1 MKKIAVVTATRA
13 EYGILRPLI
22 CRLQKDTEFEL
33 QFIVTGMHLSEKY
46 GNTQVEIE
54 KDKIPVFRKIP
65 ILEDGNSAYDV
76 SVTMANALCRFAGYF
91 RDEKP
96 DMVIVLGDRTEI
108 LGICAAAMN
117 EGIPIAHLHGG
128 ELTEGAVDDCIRHA
142 VTKMSYLHFT
152 ASETY
157 RNRVI
162 QLGEAPDRVFNVGAL
177 GVENILHTQ
186 LFSYEDICREIGI
199 PNDQKYVVVTF
210 HPVTQEPGE
219 EQHQTQE
226 LIAAMRE
233 KSGYF
238 YLMTKANADAGGQRV
253 NELLEDFSEKVPN
266 AQLVS
271 SLGMVRYLSA
281 LKYSEFALGNSSSG
295 IIEAPALGIPTVNI
309 GERQRG
315 RLMADTIVQCEPE
328 KEQILEAM
336 DEAAVMP
343 HKVSTLYG
351 DGETSSKIV
360 AILKNFLFYNK
371 INLKKRFYD
380 INLDIEKDKSCKI

>member
-33 QFIVTGMHLSEKY
+33 QLIVTGMHVSEKY

-76 SVTMANALCRFAGYF
+76 SVTMANALCRIAGYF

-162 QLGEAPDRVFNVGAL
+162 QLGESPDRVFNVGAL

-186 LFSYEDICREIGI
+186 LFSYEDMCREIGI

-233 KSGYF
+233 KAGYF
-238 YLMTKANADAGGQRV
+238 YLITKANADAGGQRV

-266 AQLVS
+266 AKLVS

-351 DGETSSKIV
+351 DGETSAKIV
-360 AILKNFLFYNK
+360 AILKNFLFCNK

-380 INLDIEKDKSCKI
+380 LE

>member
-33 QFIVTGMHLSEKY
+33 QLIVTGMHLSEKY

-162 QLGEAPDRVFNVGAL
+162 QLGESPDRVFNVGAL

-238 YLMTKANADAGGQRV
+238 YLITKANADAGGQRV
-253 NELLEDFSEKVPN
+253 NELLENFSERVPN
-266 AQLVS
+266 AKLVS

-315 RLMADTIVQCEPE
+315 RLMADTIVQCKPE
-328 KEQILEAM
+328 KELILEAM

-351 DGETSSKIV
+351 DGETSAKIV
-360 AILKNFLFYNK
+360 TIIKNFLFCNK

-380 INLDIEKDKSCKI
+380 LE

>member
-22 CRLQKDTEFEL
+22 CCLQKDTEFEL
-33 QFIVTGMHLSEKY
+33 QLIVTGMHLSEKY

-162 QLGEAPDRVFNVGAL
+162 QLGESPDRVFNVGAL

-186 LFSYEDICREIGI
+186 LFSYEDMCREIGI
-199 PNDQKYVVVTF
+199 PNNQKYVVVTF

-238 YLMTKANADAGGQRV
+238 YLITKANADAGGQRV

-266 AQLVS
+266 AKLVS

-343 HKVSTLYG
+343 HKVSILYG
-351 DGETSSKIV
+351 DGETSAKIV
-360 AILKNFLFYNK
+360 RILKNFLFCNK

-380 INLDIEKDKSCKI
+380 LE

>member
-22 CRLQKDTEFEL
+22 CRLQKETEFEL
-33 QFIVTGMHLSEKY
+33 QLIVTGMHLSEKY

-162 QLGEAPDRVFNVGAL
+162 QLGESPDRVFNVGAL
-177 GVENILHTQ
+177 GVENILHAK
-186 LFSYEDICREIGI
+186 LFSYEDTCREIGI

-210 HPVTQEPGE
+210 HAVTQEPGE
-219 EQHQTQE
+219 EEHQTQE

-266 AQLVS
+266 AILVS

-309 GERQRG
+309 GERQSG
-315 RLMADTIVQCEPE
+315 RLMADTIVQCKPE
-328 KEQILEAM
+328 KELILEAM

-343 HKVSTLYG
+343 HRVSTLYG

>member
-33 QFIVTGMHLSEKY
+33 QLIVTGMHLSEKY

-128 ELTEGAVDDCIRHA
+128 ELTEGAVDDCVRHA

-152 ASETY
+152 ASEMY

-162 QLGEAPDRVFNVGAL
+162 QLGESPDRVFNVGAL

-238 YLMTKANADAGGQRV
+238 YLITKANADAGGQRGD
-253 NELLEDFSEKVPN
+253 ELLENFSEGVPN
-266 AQLVS
+266 AKLVS

-315 RLMADTIVQCEPE
+315 RLMADTIVQCKPE
-328 KEQILEAM
+328 KELILEAM

-351 DGETSSKIV
+351 DGETSAKIV
-360 AILKNFLFYNK
+360 TIIKNFLFCNK

-380 INLDIEKDKSCKI
+380 LE

>member
-33 QFIVTGMHLSEKY
+33 QLIVTGMHLSEKY

-54 KDKIPVFRKIP
+54 KDKIPVFRKIS

-128 ELTEGAVDDCIRHA
+128 ELTEGAVDDCRRHA

-162 QLGEAPDRVFNVGAL
+162 QLGESPDRVFNVGAL

-186 LFSYEDICREIGI
+186 LFSYEDMCREIGI

-226 LIAAMRE
+226 LIAAMKE

-238 YLMTKANADAGGQRV
+238 YLITKANADAGGQRV
-253 NELLEDFSEKVPN
+253 NELLENFSERVPN
-266 AQLVS
+266 AKLVS

-315 RLMADTIVQCEPE
+315 RLMADTIVQCKPE
-328 KEQILEAM
+328 KELILEAM

-351 DGETSSKIV
+351 DGETSAKIV
-360 AILKNFLFYNK
+360 TILKNFLFCNK

-380 INLDIEKDKSCKI
+380 LE

>member
-33 QFIVTGMHLSEKY
+33 QLIVTGMHLSEKY

-76 SVTMANALCRFAGYF
+76 SVTMANALCRIAGYF

-162 QLGEAPDRVFNVGAL
+162 QLGESPDRVFNVGAL

-186 LFSYEDICREIGI
+186 LFSYEDMCREIGI

-233 KSGYF
+233 KAGYF
-238 YLMTKANADAGGQRV
+238 YLITKANADAGGQRV

-266 AQLVS
+266 AKLVS

-351 DGETSSKIV
+351 DGETSAK
-360 AILKNFLFYNK
+360 
-371 INLKKRFYD
+371 
-380 INLDIEKDKSCKI
+380 

>member
-22 CRLQKDTEFEL
+22 CRLQKDTEFEMQL
-33 QFIVTGMHLSEKY
+33 IVTGMHLSEKY

-91 RDEKP
+91 REEKP

-162 QLGEAPDRVFNVGAL
+162 QLGESPDRVFNVGAL

-186 LFSYEDICREIGI
+186 LFSYEDMCREIGI

-219 EQHQTQE
+219 EEHQTQE
-226 LIAAMRE
+226 LKAAMRE

-238 YLMTKANADAGGQRV
+238 YLITKANADAGGQRV
-253 NELLEDFSEKVPN
+253 NELLEDFSEKVTN
-266 AQLVS
+266 AKLVS

-315 RLMADTIVQCEPE
+315 RLMADTIVQCKPE
-328 KEQILEAM
+328 KELILEAM

-343 HKVSTLYG
+343 HRVSTLYG

-360 AILKNFLFYNK
+360 AILKNFLLYNK

-380 INLDIEKDKSCKI
+380 LE

>member
-33 QFIVTGMHLSEKY
+33 QLIVTGMHLSEKY

-54 KDKIPVFRKIP
+54 KDKIPVFRKIS

-162 QLGEAPDRVFNVGAL
+162 QLGESPDRVFNVGAL

-186 LFSYEDICREIGI
+186 LFSYEDMCREIGI

-226 LIAAMRE
+226 LIAAMKE

-238 YLMTKANADAGGQRV
+238 YLITKANADAGGQRV
-253 NELLEDFSEKVPN
+253 NELLENFSERVPN
-266 AQLVS
+266 AKLVS

-315 RLMADTIVQCEPE
+315 RLMADTIVQCKPE
-328 KEQILEAM
+328 KELILEAM

-351 DGETSSKIV
+351 DGETSAKIV
-360 AILKNFLFYNK
+360 TILKNFLFCNK

>member
-22 CRLQKDTEFEL
+22 YRLQKETEFEL
-33 QFIVTGMHLSEKY
+33 QLIVTGMHLSEKY

-162 QLGEAPDRVFNVGAL
+162 QLGESPDRVFNVGAL
-177 GVENILHTQ
+177 GVENILHAN
-186 LFSYEDICREIGI
+186 LFSYEDIYREIGI

-219 EQHQTQE
+219 EQHQAQE

-238 YLMTKANADAGGQRV
+238 YLITKANADAGGQRV
-253 NELLEDFSEKVPN
+253 NELLEDFSEKVTN
-266 AQLVS
+266 AKLVS

-315 RLMADTIVQCEPE
+315 RLMADTIVQCKPE
-328 KEQILEAM
+328 KELILEAM

-343 HKVSTLYG
+343 HRVSTLYG
-351 DGETSSKIV
+351 DGETSTKIV
-360 AILKNFLFYNK
+360 TILKNFLFCNK

-380 INLDIEKDKSCKI
+380 LE

>member
-22 CRLQKDTEFEL
+22 YRLQEETEFEL
-33 QFIVTGMHLSEKY
+33 QLIVTGMHLSEKY
-46 GNTQVEIE
+46 GNTQAEIE

-128 ELTEGAVDDCIRHA
+128 ELTEGAVDDSIRHA

-157 RNRVI
+157 RKRVI
-162 QLGEAPDRVFNVGAL
+162 QLGESPDRVFNVGAL

-186 LFSYEDICREIGI
+186 LFSYEDMCREIGI

-238 YLMTKANADAGGQRV
+238 YLITKANADAGGQRV
-253 NELLEDFSEKVPN
+253 NELLEDFSEKAPN
-266 AQLVS
+266 VQFVS

-315 RLMADTIVQCEPE
+315 RLMADTIVQCKPE

-343 HKVSTLYG
+343 HRVSTLYG

-360 AILKNFLFYNK
+360 AILKNVLFNNK

-380 INLDIEKDKSCKI
+380 LE

>member
-33 QFIVTGMHLSEKY
+33 QLIVTGMHLSEKY

-162 QLGEAPDRVFNVGAL
+162 QLGESPDRVFNVGAL

-186 LFSYEDICREIGI
+186 LFSYEDMCREIGI

-226 LIAAMRE
+226 LIVAMKE

-238 YLMTKANADAGGQRV
+238 YLITKANADAGGQRV
-253 NELLEDFSEKVPN
+253 NELLENFSERVPN
-266 AQLVS
+266 AKLVS

-315 RLMADTIVQCEPE
+315 RLMADTIVQCKPE
-328 KEQILEAM
+328 KELILEAM

-351 DGETSSKIV
+351 DGETSAKIV
-360 AILKNFLFYNK
+360 TILKNFLFCNK

-380 INLDIEKDKSCKI
+380 LE

>member
-13 EYGILRPLI
+13 EYGILPLI

-33 QFIVTGMHLSEKY
+33 QLIVTGMHLSEKY

-309 GERQRG
+309 GERQRD

>member
-33 QFIVTGMHLSEKY
+33 QLIVTGMHLSEKY

-54 KDKIPVFRKIP
+54 KDKIPVFRKIS

-186 LFSYEDICREIGI
+186 LFSYEDMCREIGI

-219 EQHQTQE
+219 EEHQTQE

>member
-33 QFIVTGMHLSEKY
+33 QLIVTGMHLSEKY

-76 SVTMANALCRFAGYF
+76 SVTMANALCRIAGYF

-162 QLGEAPDRVFNVGAL
+162 QLGESPDRVFNVGAL

-186 LFSYEDICREIGI
+186 LFSYEDMCREIGI

-233 KSGYF
+233 KAGYF
-238 YLMTKANADAGGQRV
+238 YLITKANADAGGQRV

-266 AQLVS
+266 AKLVS

-351 DGETSSKIV
+351 DGETSAKIV
-360 AILKNFLFYNK
+360 AILKHFLFCNK

-380 INLDIEKDKSCKI
+380 LE

>member
-33 QFIVTGMHLSEKY
+33 QLIVTGMHLSEKY

-54 KDKIPVFRKIP
+54 KDKIPVFRKIS

-162 QLGEAPDRVFNVGAL
+162 QLGESPDRVFNVGAL

-186 LFSYEDICREIGI
+186 LFSYEDMCREIGI

-226 LIAAMRE
+226 LIAAMKE

-238 YLMTKANADAGGQRV
+238 YLITKANADAGGQRV
-253 NELLEDFSEKVPN
+253 NELLENFSERVPN
-266 AQLVS
+266 AKLVS

-315 RLMADTIVQCEPE
+315 RLMADTIVQCKPE
-328 KEQILEAM
+328 KELILEAM

-351 DGETSSKIV
+351 DGETSAKIV
-360 AILKNFLFYNK
+360 TILKNFLFCNK

-380 INLDIEKDKSCKI
+380 LE

>member
-22 CRLQKDTEFEL
+22 YRLQKETEFEL
-33 QFIVTGMHLSEKY
+33 QLIVTGMHLSEKY

-162 QLGEAPDRVFNVGAL
+162 QLGESPDRVFNVGAL

-186 LFSYEDICREIGI
+186 LFSYEDMCREIGI

-233 KSGYF
+233 KSEYF
-238 YLMTKANADAGGQRV
+238 YLITKANADAGGQRV

-266 AQLVS
+266 AKLVS

-315 RLMADTIVQCEPE
+315 RLMADAIVQCEPE
-328 KEQILEAM
+328 KEQVLEAM

-351 DGETSSKIV
+351 DGETSAKIV
-360 AILKNFLFYNK
+360 TILKNFLICNK

-380 INLDIEKDKSCKI
+380 LE

>member
-33 QFIVTGMHLSEKY
+33 QLIVTGMHLSEKY

-54 KDKIPVFRKIP
+54 KDKIPVFRKIS

-96 DMVIVLGDRTEI
+96 DMVSVLGDRTEI

-162 QLGEAPDRVFNVGAL
+162 QLGESPDRVFNVGAL

-186 LFSYEDICREIGI
+186 LFSYEDMCREIGI

-226 LIAAMRE
+226 LIAAMKE

-238 YLMTKANADAGGQRV
+238 YLITKANADAGGQRV
-253 NELLEDFSEKVPN
+253 NELLENFSERVPN
-266 AQLVS
+266 AKLVS

-315 RLMADTIVQCEPE
+315 RLMADTIVQCKPE
-328 KEQILEAM
+328 KELILEAM

-351 DGETSSKIV
+351 DGETSAKIV
-360 AILKNFLFYNK
+360 TILKNFLFCNK

-380 INLDIEKDKSCKI
+380 LE

>member
-33 QFIVTGMHLSEKY
+33 QLIVTGMHLSEKY

-162 QLGEAPDRVFNVGAL
+162 QLGESPDRVFNVGAL

-186 LFSYEDICREIGI
+186 LFSYEDMCREIGI

-226 LIAAMRE
+226 LIAAMKE
-233 KSGYF
+233 KSRYF
-238 YLMTKANADAGGQRV
+238 YLITKANADAGGQRV
-253 NELLEDFSEKVPN
+253 NELLENFSERVPN
-266 AQLVS
+266 AKLVS

-315 RLMADTIVQCEPE
+315 RLMADTIVQCKPE
-328 KEQILEAM
+328 KELILEAM

-351 DGETSSKIV
+351 DGETSAKIV
-360 AILKNFLFYNK
+360 TILKNFLFCNK

-380 INLDIEKDKSCKI
+380 LE

>member
-33 QFIVTGMHLSEKY
+33 QLIVTGMHLSEKY

-157 RNRVI
+157 RKRVI
-162 QLGEAPDRVFNVGAL
+162 QLGESPDRVFNVGAL

-186 LFSYEDICREIGI
+186 LFSYEDMCREIGI

-226 LIAAMRE
+226 LIAAMRD

-238 YLMTKANADAGGQRV
+238 YLITKANADAGGQRV

-266 AQLVS
+266 AILVS

-328 KEQILEAM
+328 KEQVLEAM

-351 DGETSSKIV
+351 DGETSAKIV
-360 AILKNFLFYNK
+360 TILKNFLFCYK

-380 INLDIEKDKSCKI
+380 LE

>member
-22 CRLQKDTEFEL
+22 YRLQEETEFEL
-33 QFIVTGMHLSEKY
+33 QLIVTGMHLSEKY
-46 GNTQVEIE
+46 GNTQAEIE
-54 KDKIPVFRKIP
+54 KDKIPVFKKIP
-65 ILEDGNSAYDV
+65 ILEDGNSAYDI

-96 DMVIVLGDRTEI
+96 DMVIVLGDQTEI

-157 RNRVI
+157 RKRVI
-162 QLGEAPDRVFNVGAL
+162 QLGESPDRVFNVGAL

-186 LFSYEDICREIGI
+186 LFSYEDMCREIGI

-219 EQHQTQE
+219 EEHQTQE
-226 LIAAMRE
+226 LIEAMRE

-238 YLMTKANADAGGQRV
+238 YLITKANADAVGIPSAGASIIP
-253 NELLEDFSEKVPN
+253 LEEFPN
-266 AQLVS
+266 AN
-271 SLGMVRYLSA
+271 SLY
-281 LKYSEFALGNSSSG
+281 FN
-295 IIEAPALGIPTVNI
+295 ALGIQTVNI

-315 RLMADTIVQCEPE
+315 RLMADTIVQCKPE

-343 HKVSTLYG
+343 HRVSTLYG

-360 AILKNFLFYNK
+360 AILKNFLFNNK
-371 INLKKRFYD
+371 INLKKKFYD
-380 INLDIEKDKSCKI
+380 LE

>member
-1 MKKIAVVTATRA
+1 M
-13 EYGILRPLI
+13 
-22 CRLQKDTEFEL
+22 
-33 QFIVTGMHLSEKY
+33 
-46 GNTQVEIE
+46 
-54 KDKIPVFRKIP
+54 
-65 ILEDGNSAYDV
+65 
-76 SVTMANALCRFAGYF
+76 
-91 RDEKP
+91 
-96 DMVIVLGDRTEI
+96 
-108 LGICAAAMN
+108 
-117 EGIPIAHLHGG
+117 
-128 ELTEGAVDDCIRHA
+128 DDCIRHA

-157 RNRVI
+157 RKRVI
-162 QLGEAPDRVFNVGAL
+162 QLGESPDRVFNVGAL

-186 LFSYEDICREIGI
+186 LFSYEDMCREIGI

-219 EQHQTQE
+219 EEHQTQE

-238 YLMTKANADAGGQRV
+238 YLITKANADAGGQRV
-253 NELLEDFSEKVPN
+253 NELLENFSEKVPN
-266 AQLVS
+266 AKLVS

-295 IIEAPALGIPTVNI
+295 MIEAPALGIPTVNI

-315 RLMADTIVQCEPE
+315 RLMADTIVQCKPE

-343 HKVSTLYG
+343 HRVSTLYG

-360 AILKNFLFYNK
+360 AILKNFLFNNK
-371 INLKKRFYD
+371 INLKKKFYD
-380 INLDIEKDKSCKI
+380 LE

>member
-33 QFIVTGMHLSEKY
+33 QLIVTGMHLSEKY

-54 KDKIPVFRKIP
+54 KDKIPVFRKIS

-162 QLGEAPDRVFNVGAL
+162 QLGESPDRVFNVGAL

-186 LFSYEDICREIGI
+186 LFSYEDMCREIGI

-219 EQHQTQE
+219 EQHQTPE
-226 LIAAMRE
+226 LIAAMKE

-238 YLMTKANADAGGQRV
+238 YLITKANADAGGQRV
-253 NELLEDFSEKVPN
+253 NELLENFSERVPN
-266 AQLVS
+266 AKLVS

-315 RLMADTIVQCEPE
+315 RLMADTIVQCKPE
-328 KEQILEAM
+328 KELILEAM

-351 DGETSSKIV
+351 DGETSAKIV
-360 AILKNFLFYNK
+360 TILKNFLFCNK

-380 INLDIEKDKSCKI
+380 LE

>member
-33 QFIVTGMHLSEKY
+33 QLIVTGMHLSEKY

-162 QLGEAPDRVFNVGAL
+162 QLGESPDRVFNVGAL

-186 LFSYEDICREIGI
+186 LFSYEDMCREIGI

-238 YLMTKANADAGGQRV
+238 YLITKANADAGGQRV

-266 AQLVS
+266 AKLVS

-315 RLMADTIVQCEPE
+315 RLMADTIVQCESE

-351 DGETSSKIV
+351 DGETSAKIV
-360 AILKNFLFYNK
+360 RILKNFLFCNK

-380 INLDIEKDKSCKI
+380 LE

>member
-22 CRLQKDTEFEL
+22 YRLQEETEFEL
-33 QFIVTGMHLSEKY
+33 QLIVTGMHLSEKY
-46 GNTQVEIE
+46 GNTQAEIE
-54 KDKIPVFRKIP
+54 KDKIPAFRKIP
-65 ILEDGNSAYDV
+65 ILEDGNSAYDI

-108 LGICAAAMN
+108 LGICAAAVN

-157 RNRVI
+157 RKRVI
-162 QLGEAPDRVFNVGAL
+162 QLGESPDRVFNVGAL

-186 LFSYEDICREIGI
+186 LFSYEDMCREIGI
-199 PNDQKYVVVTF
+199 PNDQKYVIVTF

-219 EQHQTQE
+219 EEHQTQE

-238 YLMTKANADAGGQRV
+238 YLITKANADAGGQRV
-253 NELLEDFSEKVPN
+253 NELLENFSEKAPN
-266 AQLVS
+266 VQLVS

-315 RLMADTIVQCEPE
+315 RLMADTIVQCKPE

-343 HKVSTLYG
+343 HRVSTLYG

-360 AILKNFLFYNK
+360 AILKNFLFNNK

-380 INLDIEKDKSCKI
+380 LE

>member
-22 CRLQKDTEFEL
+22 CRLQKDTGIEL
-33 QFIVTGMHLSEKY
+33 QLIVTGMHLSEKY

-76 SVTMANALCRFAGYF
+76 SVTMANALCRIAGYF

-162 QLGEAPDRVFNVGAL
+162 QLGESPDRVFNVGAL

-186 LFSYEDICREIGI
+186 LFSYEDMCREIGI

-233 KSGYF
+233 KAGYF
-238 YLMTKANADAGGQRV
+238 YLITKANADAGGQRV

-266 AQLVS
+266 AKLVS

-351 DGETSSKIV
+351 DGETSAKIV
-360 AILKNFLFYNK
+360 AILKNFLFCNK

-380 INLDIEKDKSCKI
+380 LE

>member
-22 CRLQKDTEFEL
+22 CRLQKDTEFKL
-33 QFIVTGMHLSEKY
+33 QLIVTGMHLSEKY

-54 KDKIPVFRKIP
+54 KDKIPVFRKIS

-162 QLGEAPDRVFNVGAL
+162 QLGESPDRVFNVGAL

-186 LFSYEDICREIGI
+186 LFSYEDMCREIGI

-226 LIAAMRE
+226 LIAAMKE

-238 YLMTKANADAGGQRV
+238 YLITKANADAGGQRV
-253 NELLEDFSEKVPN
+253 NELLENFSERVPN
-266 AQLVS
+266 AKLVS

-315 RLMADTIVQCEPE
+315 RLMADTIVQCKPE
-328 KEQILEAM
+328 KELILEAM

-351 DGETSSKIV
+351 DGETSAKIV
-360 AILKNFLFYNK
+360 TILKNFLFCNK

-380 INLDIEKDKSCKI
+380 LE

>member
-33 QFIVTGMHLSEKY
+33 QLIVTGMHLSEKY

-65 ILEDGNSAYDV
+65 ILEDGNSAYDI

-162 QLGEAPDRVFNVGAL
+162 QLGESPDRVFNVGAL

-186 LFSYEDICREIGI
+186 LFSYEDMCREIGI

-233 KSGYF
+233 KSEYF
-238 YLMTKANADAGGQRV
+238 YLITKANADAGGQRV

-266 AQLVS
+266 AKLVS
-271 SLGMVRYLSA
+271 SLGMARYLSA

-351 DGETSSKIV
+351 DGETSAKIV
-360 AILKNFLFYNK
+360 TILKNFLICNK

-380 INLDIEKDKSCKI
+380 LE